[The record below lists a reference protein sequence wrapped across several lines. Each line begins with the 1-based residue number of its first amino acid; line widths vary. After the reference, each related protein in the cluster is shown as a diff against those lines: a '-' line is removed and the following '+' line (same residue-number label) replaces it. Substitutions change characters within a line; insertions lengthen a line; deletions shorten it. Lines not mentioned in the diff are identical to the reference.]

1 MPRDEELPVEIQR
14 VLSTVQDH
22 REDGE
27 KVAAF
32 YNALKANI
40 KAEEQVCIDLTTSW
54 IYHMFGTEREE
65 EEDV

>member
-1 MPRDEELPVEIQR
+1 MNDELPSEIEQ

-32 YNALKANI
+32 FNALRANI
-40 KAEEQVCIDLTTSW
+40 KNDEDSRIALALATSW
-54 IYHMFGTEREE
+54 IYRMFGEE
-65 EEDV
+65 EEDEEV